1 MLFHCRLQG
10 FSGLKQVK
18 FEASAFF
25 NVSFSDALGTMAME
39 QKIEEINPHPRLNF
53 FSGQGL
59 FLHENIYIFQK
70 LLQICMW
77 LSKFPKLR
85 FCQYVWLSC
94 ENEAVTVFP
103 PDLDQSP
110 KKYFPPI

>member
-70 LLQICMW
+70 LLQICVCGYRN
-77 LSKFPKLR
+77 F
-85 FCQYVWLSC
+85 Q
-94 ENEAVTVFP
+94 N
-103 PDLDQSP
+103 
-110 KKYFPPI
+110 